1 MIVLIKPH
9 IKIKSRKPIYDLT
22 NKDIK
27 KWILCHSKLGDIVI
41 TTESEKD
48 FKILKKYA
56 DVTVE
61 GEESDEE
68 AK

>member
-27 KWILCHSKLGDIVI
+27 KWILRHSKLGDIVI

-48 FKILKKYA
+48 FQILKKYA
-56 DVTVE
+56 DVIIE
-61 GEESDEE
+61 GEIDE
-68 AK
+68 KDK